1 MNMDLFTVAQDGHT
15 MILMLFASR
24 VIASIFVGYALWTAI
39 MNKRKRLVIALLVL
53 QLVYFILMFSTK
65 QPNQAALI
73 NIISNITIAFLCH
86 TISAARG
93 KR

>member
-1 MNMDLFTVAQDGHT
+1 MDYFTINHGDNIMV
-15 MILMLFASR
+15 LMLFASR

-39 MNKRKRLVIALLVL
+39 MNKRKRLVATLMIL
-53 QLVYFILMFSTK
+53 QLVYFVLMFSAN

-86 TISAARG
+86 TISNHR
-93 KR
+93 RTQ